1 MPFNPL
7 EHLTDLK
14 GKKYLECKWRLCWFR
29 DDHPHG
35 KVSTEL
41 LSSDPLLFRASVLT
55 AEGELLATGH
65 GSATAKP
72 GAVWTGREVEKAETA
87 AISRA
92 LGHAGYGTQ
101 FTEDDEL
108 NHLADSPVAQRKPV
122 PQAGTPQQ
130 PAPAVPNAPASPTS
144 MSTTATGSGVSGDE
158 LPSNVYRIQQVKVV
172 PSGNSHLYLLGA
184 TDGTNVALYG
194 GDDFRKLGLDPQPWK
209 DAAGKWVQLRPM
221 LDVEAVLVGAGDQAK
236 WDVKR
241 MAVSK

>member
-1 MPFNPL
+1 MPFNPV

-14 GKKYLECKWRLCWFR
+14 GKKYLECKWRLMWFR
-29 DDHPHG
+29 DDHPNG
-35 KVSTEL
+35 KVSTEM

-108 NHLADSPVAQRKPV
+108 THLADSPVGQRKPI
-122 PQAGTPQQ
+122 PPAGTPQ
-130 PAPAVPNAPASPTS
+130 PPAVQNGTGKGASS
-144 MSTTATGSGVSGDE
+144 DGE
-158 LPSNVYRIQQVKVV
+158 LPPNTYRVQQVKVV
-172 PSGNSHLYLLGA
+172 PQGNSHMYLLGGVEG
-184 TDGTNVALYG
+184 DNIALYG
-194 GDDFRKLGLDPQPWK
+194 GDLFRAIGLDPQAWK
-209 DAAGKWVQLRPM
+209 DAPGKWVQLRPM
-221 LDVEAVLVGAGDQAK
+221 LDVEAVLVGTGDKAK

-241 MAVSK
+241 MAVAK